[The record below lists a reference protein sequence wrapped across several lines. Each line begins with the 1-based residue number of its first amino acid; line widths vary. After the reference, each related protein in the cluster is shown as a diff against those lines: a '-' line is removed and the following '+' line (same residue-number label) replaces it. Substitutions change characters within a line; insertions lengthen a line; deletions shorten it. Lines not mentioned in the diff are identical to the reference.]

1 MRAREYRSFMR
12 PVPREASSSFL
23 SCPFS
28 SHPLS
33 ALAVLSSPHDHS
45 TPESAR
51 WCEPTRGKGTNL
63 SRAWTLTRGPQLGPD
78 SGQRATAHWA
88 QMDCIPQRPQPS
100 TAHPTWPTPL
110 AGFDI
115 GWVPGLSSFN
125 GPGPTGQAPPVSLF
139 GAYHHSHS
147 HLTVTINA
155 IPVVTASSNWAT
167 CRWTTRLQGTNT

>member
-1 MRAREYRSFMR
+1 MRWFRGRRVHHSCLVPSPPIRSRRSCAR
-12 PVPREASSSFL
+12 
-23 SCPFS
+23 
-28 SHPLS
+28 
-33 ALAVLSSPHDHS
+33 PHHHS

-51 WCEPTRGKGTNL
+51 WCEPTSGKGTNL
-63 SRAWTLTRGPQLGPD
+63 SLLGAWTLTRGTQGGPD

-155 IPVVTASSNWAT
+155 IPVVTAFSNWAS
-167 CRWTTRLQGTNT
+167 CRWTTRLPRNQHT